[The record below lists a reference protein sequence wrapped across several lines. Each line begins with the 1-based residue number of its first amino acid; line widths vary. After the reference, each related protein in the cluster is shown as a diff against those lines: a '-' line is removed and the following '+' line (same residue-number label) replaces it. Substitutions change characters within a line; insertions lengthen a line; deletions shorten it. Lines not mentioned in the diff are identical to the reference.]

1 MRGRLLALV
10 LEHMLV
16 LLAVLC
22 IGVAVGATSIVDALM
37 CCIGAIVVGLCA
49 VYLRDVRF
57 NRSEDIRIG
66 EPGDRFYG
74 KVG

>member
-1 MRGRLLALV
+1 
-10 LEHMLV
+10 MLV

-22 IGVAVGATSIVDALM
+22 IGVAVGAASIVDALM
-37 CCIGAIVVGLCA
+37 CCIGVIVAKLCA
-49 VYLRDVRF
+49 VHLHDVRF
-57 NRSEDIRIG
+57 NQSGDTRIG